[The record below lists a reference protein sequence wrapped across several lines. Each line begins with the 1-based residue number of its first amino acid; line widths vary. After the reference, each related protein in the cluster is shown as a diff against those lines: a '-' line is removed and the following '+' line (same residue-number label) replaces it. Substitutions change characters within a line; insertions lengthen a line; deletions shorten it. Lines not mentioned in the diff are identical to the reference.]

1 MKVVDTA
8 MNILQNIK
16 DLLKTEKNG
25 VIECAIDDTV
35 VDCNSSDFVGAIDD
49 TVVDCNS
56 SDFVGAPAPIIAP
69 EDKWFNPPVLTEKGK
84 DYMIQEMEIKQQM
97 LEHRQES
104 ENIHQVMYDMAT
116 KSGKTTLQ
124 LDPLDTWNSGIGA

>member
-16 DLLKTEKNG
+16 DLLKTEKKE
-25 VIECAIDDTV
+25 VVECTIDDTV
-35 VDCNSSDFVGAIDD
+35 VDCNG
-49 TVVDCNS
+49 

-84 DYMIQEMEIKQQM
+84 DYMIKEMEIKQQM

-104 ENIHQVMYDMAT
+104 EDIHQVMYDMAT

-124 LDPLDTWNSGIGA
+124 LDPLDTWNSGIRG